1 MGMGVILAA
10 ALFSSASETA
20 ARIATDGQ
28 LNFKGYHEV
37 RVDEN
42 FAAAYIDGKP
52 ATITVITP
60 NFIEL
65 RGNHIVVSLTKKAEL
80 GWEATWTGRH
90 REHGVLTPGLKRAL
104 NNDTAELLAYASTSR
119 QVGGTTPKK

>member
-37 RVDEN
+37 LVDEN

-60 NFIEL
+60 ALVEL
-65 RGNHIVVSLTKKAEL
+65 RGNHFVVMLTKKTARS
-80 GWEATWTGRH
+80 WEASWTGRH
-90 REHGVLTPGLKRAL
+90 REHGVLTPGFR
-104 NNDTAELLAYASTSR
+104 R
-119 QVGGTTPKK
+119 